1 METEQLP
8 TWPAVDAGDFYAQ
21 RNRIA
26 EKLERLILSELSDT
40 ERVAV
45 RALASRLLFSCR
57 EIIGAEDTA
66 IAVADGEDL
75 VWRAICHNVGRRI
88 FHELEGFTA
97 PATPMQ
103 PFRYADPN
111 SRLAGLLEDL
121 YDISRR

>member
-1 METEQLP
+1 METEDLP
-8 TWPAVDAGDFYAQ
+8 TWPAVDAGDFYTQ
-21 RNRIA
+21 RNAIA
-26 EKLERLILSELSDT
+26 QKLEKLVLSELSDT
-40 ERVAV
+40 ELVAV

-57 EIIGAEDTA
+57 EIIGADDAA

-97 PATPMQ
+97 PAKPAQAITH
-103 PFRYADPN
+103 FDPG
-111 SRLAGLLEDL
+111 SRLFGLLEDL